1 MRRRQLERLE
11 TKLREDAKT
20 QAREAMIAGFGPQC
34 AAWLVFK
41 ERRRLHRRG
50 MFDVV
55 VDYRTKEIPMWF
67 SLAVAFLR
75 TRPGWRADEIK
86 GKHARRFR
94 IVWEAWMTRARGNRE
109 RMDETPE
116 TNKVGI
122 LLPLEEVSKDA
133 KIGACARAA
142 HEANRAYCLALGDGS
157 QPPWENA
164 PDWQRNSAVQ
174 GVHGVLA
181 GNGPSESHAGWL
193 AQKEADGWKLGP
205 VKDPAKKEHPCM
217 KSYDELPREQRRKD
231 SIFVGTVRAM
241 LYGLGFD
248 LPPLP

>member
-1 MRRRQLERLE
+1 MRREQIERLE
-11 TKLREDAKT
+11 RKLQADARKE
-20 QAREAMIAGFGPQC
+20 AREAMIAAFGPRC
-34 AAWLVFK
+34 AAWLVFT
-41 ERRRLHRRG
+41 EREKLHRRG

-55 VDYRTKEIPMWF
+55 VDFRTKTIPMWF

-75 TRPGWRADEIK
+75 ERPGWRADEIK
-86 GKHARRFR
+86 GVHARRFR

-109 RMDETPE
+109 PMETE
-116 TNKVGI
+116 ITNSDGI

-133 KIGACARAA
+133 KISACARAA

-174 GVHGVLA
+174 GVYGVLA
-181 GNGPSESHAGWL
+181 GNGPEESHAGWL
-193 AQKEADGWKLGP
+193 AQKVADGWKLGP
-205 VKDPAKKEHPCM
+205 LKDPAKKEHPCM
-217 KSYDELPREQRRKD
+217 KPYAELPREQRLKD

-241 LYGLGFD
+241 LIGLGFEVPA
-248 LPPLP
+248 LP